1 MHQQE
6 ICNLNKSLQSELE
19 AIEMATCRDQHKK
32 LYKLITLRA
41 PSAMKTVG
49 DLWESKLDN
58 LAGLSIL
65 LLVILGELI
74 DSLGELITLGEL
86 ILFNAKESLAG

>member
-1 MHQQE
+1 
-6 ICNLNKSLQSELE
+6 
-19 AIEMATCRDQHKK
+19 
-32 LYKLITLRA
+32 
-41 PSAMKTVG
+41 MKTVG
-49 DLWESKLDN
+49 DLWGSKLDN